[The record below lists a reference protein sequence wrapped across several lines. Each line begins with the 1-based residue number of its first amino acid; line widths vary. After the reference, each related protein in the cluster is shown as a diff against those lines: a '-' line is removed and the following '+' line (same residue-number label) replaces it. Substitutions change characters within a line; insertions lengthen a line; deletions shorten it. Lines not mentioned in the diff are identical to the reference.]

1 MKSEIG
7 VGTKVAFLI
16 DVDQENELKR
26 TKIESLFIK
35 EFQDSPI

>member
-26 TKIESLFIK
+26 TKIESLLIK